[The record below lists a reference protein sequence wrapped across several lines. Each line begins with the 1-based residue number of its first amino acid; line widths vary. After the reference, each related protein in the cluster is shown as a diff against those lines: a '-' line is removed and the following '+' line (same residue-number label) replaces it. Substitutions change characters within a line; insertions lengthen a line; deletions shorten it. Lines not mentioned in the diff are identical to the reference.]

1 MNIHAYFTV
10 IWYTIMLP
18 IVFKMLLSMRLE
30 QLFKRGSQT
39 EICLLYIIL
48 TVCISKLFVDYFIDL
63 FNALAQI
70 F

>member
-1 MNIHAYFTV
+1 MNIHDYFTV
-10 IWYTIMLP
+10 IWYIVMLP

-39 EICLLYIIL
+39 EIRLLYIIL

-63 FNALAQI
+63 FNVLAQI

>member
-10 IWYTIMLP
+10 IWYIIMLP

-39 EICLLYIIL
+39 EIRLLYIIL

-63 FNALAQI
+63 FNVLAQI

>member
-10 IWYTIMLP
+10 IWYIVMLP

-39 EICLLYIIL
+39 EIRLLYIIL

-63 FNALAQI
+63 FNVLAQI

>member
-10 IWYTIMLP
+10 IWYIIMLP

-39 EICLLYIIL
+39 EIRLLYVIL

-63 FNALAQI
+63 FNVLAQI